1 MLCSVTYLFV
11 LIILCLLGAENVRFK
26 AKRIPSPQDYKK
38 KIVEFSL
45 YFQMEKSNTVDF
57 NIRRCVVYS
66 IMG

>member
-1 MLCSVTYLFV
+1 MF
-11 LIILCLLGAENVRFK
+11 LGAENVRFK

-45 YFQMEKSNTVDF
+45 YFQMEKNNTVDF

-66 IMG
+66 VMD